1 MSFLFMSP
9 KCCSSSGASIYV
21 CQVRTYV
28 YYLQDR
34 SRAHVRLH
42 VPLADIVAAVNRGVL
57 HRAHYLSQLH
67 PTVRFRSTVDTCTR
81 GVNARPCVQLAKRAS
96 GGGPRPAAG
105 ALSACAHA
113 TSSQLGTPCIGYNR
127 NQSSLQVLTLIQSV
141 YTVRSCCALLSTY
154 YY

>member
-9 KCCSSSGASIYV
+9 KCCSFQRRVYICLSGPYVRVLSTGSIKSARTLARSSGRY
-21 CQVRTYV
+21 
-28 YYLQDR
+28 
-34 SRAHVRLH
+34 
-42 VPLADIVAAVNRGVL
+42 IVAAVNRGVVL
-57 HRAHYLSQLH
+57 HHAHYLSQLH

-81 GVNARPCVQLAKRAS
+81 GVNVRPCVQLAKRAS
-96 GGGPRPAAG
+96 GGGPRLAAG

-141 YTVRSCCALLSTY
+141 YTVRSCCAL
-154 YY
+154 